1 MSRQKKADSPDD
13 YLSEMAQSTYR
24 ILHDIL
30 GISPP
35 MRVHLLTESEWKQ
48 KFQGQPYGDPVAPG
62 DGGIYYGNNVPI
74 NWQRHFT
81 DFSKFNLKYK
91 DVIQSDLN
99 LIFYC
104 TASHEVGHLF
114 SNDLSSPKVLE
125 QIEIDFSGDGIETLW
140 FYELFSQY
148 SMIMFLNKSNHPYK
162 KIWLDFY
169 RWFHDSKIDEIKYR
183 RMDSWGVDLLK
194 WMREDVENASGNYL
208 WFQAKSYLLCEE
220 VLEVLGDEAFIGL
233 ASAVKS
239 MPYPITTSKMVRHV
253 DDNVPGFS
261 KIWAKWK

>member
-1 MSRQKKADSPDD
+1 MNRLQNAGKPSGGLIEIA
-13 YLSEMAQSTYR
+13 ESTHN
-24 ILHDIL
+24 ILHNKL
-30 GISPP
+30 KISPP
-35 MRVHLLTESEWKQ
+35 MNIQLLDENEWKQ

-62 DGGIYYGNNVPI
+62 DGGIYYGTSIPS

-81 DFSKFNLKYK
+81 EFSKYDIKYK
-91 DVIQSDLN
+91 DMIHSNLN

-114 SNDLSSPKVLE
+114 SNNLSSPKVLE
-125 QIEIDFSGDGIETLW
+125 QMEVDYSGDGVEVLW

-148 SMIMFLNKSNHPYK
+148 SMILFLNKTNHPYRDL
-162 KIWLDFY
+162 WSDFY
-169 RWFHDSKIDEIKYR
+169 RWIYDSKIDEVKHR

-220 VLEVLGDEAFIGL
+220 VLKELGDEAFLGL
-233 ASAVKS
+233 ASAIKT
-239 MPYPITTSKMVRHV
+239 MPYPITTRNLVRHI
-253 DDNVPGFS
+253 DENVPGFS
-261 KIWAKWK
+261 KIWAKWN